1 MRILYTIWQWTWG
14 IVQNLAGFVLFLRHL
29 DSPRYNYKGAVVTV
43 WHSKSSMTLG
53 MFVFLTD
60 DPACFYSDM
69 RSRCSDEEIGKMIL
83 VHEYG
88 HTIQS
93 LIFGPLYIFVVGIPS
108 VLWSFL
114 PGCAKKRAREG
125 LSYFD
130 FFCERNANAL
140 GEAVTGEK
148 SMGRAKSDM

>member
-1 MRILYTIWQWTWG
+1 MKMLYWLWQWTWG
-14 IVQNLAGFVLFLRHL
+14 IVQNIAGFVLFLRHL
-29 DSPRYNYKGAVVTV
+29 DCPRYNYHGAEVVV
-43 WHSKSSMTLG
+43 WHSKSSVTLG

-60 DPACFYSDM
+60 DPACFYPGL
-69 RSRCSDEEIGKMIL
+69 RSRYSEDEIGRMIL

-93 LIFGPLYIFVVGIPS
+93 LIFGPLYLFVVGVPS
-108 VLWSFL
+108 TLWSFL
-114 PGCAKKRAREG
+114 PYYAKKRVREG

-140 GEAVTGEK
+140 GEAVTGEQ
-148 SMGRAKSDM
+148 SMGRAK